1 MSFLKYY
8 NLYFFLDSTNLI
20 WFKRLIFSASFLT
33 LCVVVFGA
41 FVRLTDSGLGCPD
54 WPGCFG
60 TLTVPESA
68 TAINEA
74 QNSYPG
80 TIVDV
85 TKAWYEMIH
94 RYLAGILGL
103 LILTIAIFSYKI
115 RDQLRV
121 RLILPFSILVLVIF
135 QAALGM
141 WTVTEL
147 LKPAIVTLH
156 LMGGMTILGLL
167 TYMTHR
173 HIGTVSNTII
183 LNPGI
188 KPLIRF
194 GFVLLFIQ
202 IMLGGWTS
210 TNYAALACTDFPT
223 CHGELIPD
231 MDFSNGFNIFRE
243 LGETASGEGLSI
255 EALQAIQWVHRVGAI
270 ILTIYFLYISW
281 LLKAYPSAS
290 FYRNILVLVLFLQV
304 IIGIANLVLYLPL
317 FLATLH
323 NFTAALLVIIYTII
337 NSRITQQYD

>member
-1 MSFLKYY
+1 M
-8 NLYFFLDSTNLI
+8 I

-80 TIVDV
+80 TIVDI

-183 LNPGI
+183 LDD
-188 KPLIRF
+188 
-194 GFVLLFIQ
+194 FICANEQ
-202 IMLGGWTS
+202 
-210 TNYAALACTDFPT
+210 
-223 CHGELIPD
+223 
-231 MDFSNGFNIFRE
+231 
-243 LGETASGEGLSI
+243 
-255 EALQAIQWVHRVGAI
+255 
-270 ILTIYFLYISW
+270 
-281 LLKAYPSAS
+281 
-290 FYRNILVLVLFLQV
+290 
-304 IIGIANLVLYLPL
+304 GIACDDGNGGTIASLKPNDKIN
-317 FLATLH
+317 APTTP
-323 NFTAALLVIIYTII
+323 NDAASVAVAIPV
-337 NSRITQQYD
+337 